1 MKEYKITVH
10 GNTKISKTL
19 WMVVPNLKLRKK
31 KKNFYLGYQLIY
43 RNFKPITIEKPGVSK
58 VKTSFEK
65 RGKKNS

>member
-1 MKEYKITVH
+1 MD
-10 GNTKISKTL
+10 GCTKFK
-19 WMVVPNLKLRKK
+19 VKK
-31 KKNFYLGYQLIY
+31 KKTPKIYLGYQLIY